1 MTNKPIRTY
10 NDLLEEKQQLEVLLK
25 AQKELIRYDFK
36 ELKAEFQPVIKTVG
50 LAGKMFTK
58 DKTNA
63 LLNTGADTLI
73 DIIVKRVLLGK
84 AGWITRTIV
93 PFLIKNVS
101 SHVIADKKDGIIRKV
116 FSLFRK
122 DQHNGKTPPDP
133 DPAAASNSS
142 TNGAV

>member
-1 MTNKPIRTY
+1 MTDKPIKTY
-10 NDLLEEKQQLEVLLK
+10 HDLLEEKQQLEVLLN
-25 AQKELIRYDFK
+25 AQKELIRYDFR

-73 DIIVKRVLLGK
+73 DIIVKKVLLGK

-101 SHVIADKKDGIIRKV
+101 SHVIAEKKGGIFKKV
-116 FSLFRK
+116 FALFRK

-133 DPAAASNSS
+133 DPASANTGSI
-142 TNGAV
+142 GAV